1 MNRLVTSNC
10 SWSVRRRAAQ
20 ECFSKGTRPIAPCT
34 VKAMRIVLR
43 RSQQRRRQAQLDVDD
58 VAEQLALLVA
68 M

>member
-1 MNRLVTSNC
+1 
-10 SWSVRRRAAQ
+10 
-20 ECFSKGTRPIAPCT
+20 
-34 VKAMRIVLR
+34 MRIVLR